1 MTTHARMKEIS
12 DATVYIERRLD
23 QALPISEIAKRVGL
37 SSFHF
42 QRLFFSTLGEN
53 VSDYVKR
60 RRLEKGAKLLSSD
73 HELSVIDVALDCGFQ
88 SHSAFSRAFKTQFG
102 QSPSAFRADVGA
114 GTVESEANRR
124 PFLVPTRSRQLDI
137 PADVVE
143 LPELWLLYR
152 EQQGMVDG
160 SYFPQTEQLLKEFE
174 ELNASSGESLWT
186 NCGAY
191 RGGPSAFTDESA
203 VGCYGG
209 VFNKQPKS
217 DWSALCEPLAG
228 GNWAVF
234 PHYGNFEY
242 LYLTWNK
249 LILNWLPESGYE
261 LRDSWAFETY
271 LASPA
276 TITPE
281 AASAQIYLPVRMGK

>member
-1 MTTHARMKEIS
+1 MKEIS
-12 DATVYIERRLD
+12 DATLYIEQRLD
-23 QALPISEIAKRVGL
+23 ESLPISEIAKKVGL

-60 RRLEKGAKLLSSD
+60 RRLEKGAKILSSSD
-73 HELSVIDVALDCGFQ
+73 EHSVIDVALDCGFQ
-88 SHSAFSRAFKTQFG
+88 SHSAFSRAFKTHFG
-102 QSPSAFRADVGA
+102 QSPSAFRTSTSTETLNSD
-114 GTVESEANRR
+114 ANRR
-124 PFLVPTRSRQLDI
+124 PFLLPTRSKRLDI

-143 LPELWLLYR
+143 LPDLWLLYR
-152 EQQGMVDG
+152 EQKGMVNG
-160 SYFPQTEQLLKEFE
+160 SYFPESQQLLIEFG
-174 ELNASSGESLWT
+174 ELNESLGKSIWT

-191 RGGPSAFTDESA
+191 KGGPSAFTDDSA
-203 VGCYGG
+203 IGCYGG
-209 VFNKQPKS
+209 LFSQEPKS
-217 DWSALCEPLAG
+217 SWSKLCEPFASG
-228 GNWAVF
+228 SWAVF

-249 LILNWLPESGYE
+249 LMLNWLPESPFE

-276 TITPE
+276 SIAPD
-281 AASAQIYLPVRMGK
+281 AASAQIYLPVRKRK